1 MPEEQRIPSRILVL
15 GATSAIAMEVARLLA
30 PSGARF
36 FLVARNQQRLLAVR
50 EDLLTHGA
58 HQVGISVTDLK
69 NTDAHPDILPMALGE
84 LGTIDLALIAHGIL
98 GDHRKAG
105 SDYSEAEDILRT
117 NFLSVVSL
125 VTWLANYFELTRQG
139 TLAVISSVSGDRAR
153 ASNYVY
159 ASSKAGLNVFL
170 DGVRSRVYRHGVHV
184 LTILPGFV
192 LTPMTEHLPQSLF
205 TVTPARVARR
215 ILDAIL
221 RHKDVVYIP
230 AFWAAIMF
238 IVRMIPRRVF
248 RFLDL

>member
-1 MPEEQRIPSRILVL
+1 MSEKQPLPSRILVL

-30 PSGARF
+30 LSGARF

-58 HQVGISVTDLK
+58 PDVGTGTVDLRD
-69 NTDAHPDILPMALGE
+69 TGAHSAILSKALAE
-84 LGTIDLALIAHGIL
+84 LGTIDLAIIAHGIL
-98 GDHRKAG
+98 GDHLKAR

-125 VTWLANYFELTRQG
+125 VTWLAEYFEDSHQG
-139 TLAVISSVSGDRAR
+139 TLAVISSISAVRGR

-170 DGVRSRVYRHGVHV
+170 DGVRHRLYRHGVHV

-192 LTPMTEHLPQSLF
+192 LTPMTEHLPQSFLAA
-205 TVTPARVARR
+205 TPARIAPR
-215 ILDAIL
+215 ILAAVV
-221 RHKDVVYIP
+221 RRKDVLYTP
-230 AFWAAIMF
+230 AFWSAIMF
-238 IVRMIPRRVF
+238 IVRMIPRRIF
-248 RFLDL
+248 KSLDL